1 MTAGGESADASDLP
15 GKEVVDCDFGREPAE
30 VSPTLVNA
38 TAGEQVVSALSSGP
52 MTHLDGASSG
62 PRRALVLGGGGVL
75 GFAWIVGALSALQ
88 VEAGFDARDVQLVV
102 GTSAGAVAAAALG
115 CAVSVDQMRRHHQGI
130 TAPDDP
136 PIAFQYD
143 ATGRGLPPRPG
154 FGFGSPRLL
163 LGGVRHP
170 RRSPTLLTL
179 TGALPTGRGSLQ
191 PVAEMVTGIAEGAGL
206 TGRWPIRPRPWI
218 VAVDYWSGRR
228 VVFGHDQTGSTG
240 APNVSLPDAVVA
252 SCSIPA
258 WYPPMRIGGHPY
270 IDGGAAS
277 NASADLLVD
286 EPVDEVYVLAPMASI
301 QFDRPRSPVA
311 RIERSIRRA
320 ITRGILADVAQLR
333 ASGKHVLLVSPGPE
347 DLELIGANLDESPT
361 TDCRSGKGNGDRD
374 RRASGTAG
382 WSEQG
387 TVGTAL
393 LAATGVRVY
402 LPSTLSGLRQLVA
415 DGAVHGSPLTAFA
428 VTPGLRDWYQDDDIE
443 ELEYAATME
452 AARSSLRA
460 LDDDPAVPRR
470 RVVLAADVPDSS
482 VTIRDDRD
490 RGVVEIGIPVTLDR
504 IAAAHVDDPQ
514 AEGII
519 AAAAAAMLAAD
530 LGDPDAQDRVDDAEG
545 LGLSWYA
552 SQELPILIEMI

>member
-1 MTAGGESADASDLP
+1 MTPACESADAGDSPED
-15 GKEVVDCDFGREPAE
+15 EVVDCDVGVESSEVSRTLATTTTGEPA
-30 VSPTLVNA
+30 
-38 TAGEQVVSALSSGP
+38 VSALSSDP
-52 MTHLDGASSG
+52 MTVLGGALSG

-130 TAPDDP
+130 PAPDDP
-136 PIAFQYD
+136 PIAFEYD
-143 ATGRGLPPRPG
+143 TTGRGLPPRPG

-170 RRSPTLLTL
+170 RQSRTLLTL

-191 PVAEMVTGIAEGAGL
+191 PVADMVAGIAEEAGIA
-206 TGRWPIRPRPWI
+206 GRWPIQPRPWI

-228 VVFGHDQTGSTG
+228 VVFGRDQVGPRG

-286 EPVDEVYVLAPMASI
+286 RPVDEVYVLAPMASVEL
-301 QFDRPRSPVA
+301 DRPRSPVA

-320 ITRGILADVAQLR
+320 ITRGILADVARLR

-347 DLELIGANLDESPT
+347 DLELIGANLMD
-361 TDCRSGKGNGDRD
+361 
-374 RRASGTAG
+374 
-382 WSEQG
+382 
-387 TVGTAL
+387 
-393 LAATGVRVY
+393 
-402 LPSTLSGLRQLVA
+402 
-415 DGAVHGSPLTAFA
+415 
-428 VTPGLRDWYQDDDIE
+428 
-443 ELEYAATME
+443 
-452 AARSSLRA
+452 
-460 LDDDPAVPRR
+460 PRR
-470 RVVLAADVPDSS
+470 RTAVLE
-482 VTIRDDRD
+482 T
-490 RGVVEIGIPVTLDR
+490 
-504 IAAAHVDDPQ
+504 
-514 AEGII
+514 
-519 AAAAAAMLAAD
+519 AMQSATVQLR
-530 LGDPDAQDRVDDAEG
+530 AQLMG
-545 LGLSWYA
+545 LRNGRSA
-552 SQELPILIEMI
+552 RRSGQTRE

>member
-15 GKEVVDCDFGREPAE
+15 GEEAVGCDLGGEPAE

-38 TAGEQVVSALSSGP
+38 TAGEQVVSALSPGP
-52 MTHLDGASSG
+52 MTHVDGASSG

-130 TAPDDP
+130 PAPDDP

-154 FGFGSPRLL
+154 FGLGSPRLL

-228 VVFGHDQTGSTG
+228 VVFGHDQTGSIG

-258 WYPPMRIGGHPY
+258 WYPPMRIAGHPY

-301 QFDRPRSPVA
+301 QLDRPRSPVA

-347 DLELIGANLDESPT
+347 DLELIGANLM
-361 TDCRSGKGNGDRD
+361 N
-374 RRASGTAG
+374 
-382 WSEQG
+382 
-387 TVGTAL
+387 
-393 LAATGVRVY
+393 
-402 LPSTLSGLRQLVA
+402 
-415 DGAVHGSPLTAFA
+415 
-428 VTPGLRDWYQDDDIE
+428 
-443 ELEYAATME
+443 
-452 AARSSLRA
+452 
-460 LDDDPAVPRR
+460 PRR
-470 RVVLAADVPDSS
+470 RTAVLEKAMETA
-482 VTIRDDRD
+482 T
-490 RGVVEIGIPVTLDR
+490 VELR
-504 IAAAHVDDPQ
+504 
-514 AEGII
+514 
-519 AAAAAAMLAAD
+519 
-530 LGDPDAQDRVDDAEG
+530 AQLV
-545 LGLSWYA
+545 GLSTGPSARRSW
-552 SQELPILIEMI
+552 QPPV